1 MIITRLLW
9 KVFNY
14 FYEMKTSINLKGQD
28 IVIDNNTNED
38 KLDNLYGL
46 NSKNYKNSK
55 KIIISIVSNK
65 GGVGKTSIAIALGM
79 FFSQR
84 KKKNTLLLELD
95 SSPGDFGIMFD
106 IERDKSLELALRFP
120 ENYNKFVKN
129 ICNNMDALK
138 GISNPLVAENINKGI
153 INNLINHV
161 LKEYDCIIVDT
172 QTIINGLV
180 LDVLRLSNKIF
191 VVSEY
196 TLESTSRVSN
206 LINVLEKKFSIPKY
220 SMKLIMNKKNF
231 LPFFKVWDVAKIIN
245 IPIYALI
252 PYDNRFDKSKFL
264 FNKNGI
270 LRTRFFKGISKI
282 LSGIDFEDSNN
293 VKR

>member
-1 MIITRLLW
+1 
-9 KVFNY
+9 
-14 FYEMKTSINLKGQD
+14 MKTSISLKGQD

-180 LDVLRLSNKIF
+180 IDVLRLSNKIF

-206 LINVLEKKFSIPKY
+206 LINVLEKKFSIPKS

>member
-138 GISNPLVAENINKGI
+138 GISNPLVADNINKGI

-191 VVSEY
+191 VVSEH

-206 LINVLEKKFSIPKY
+206 LINVLEKKFSIPKS

-270 LRTRFFKGISKI
+270 LKTRFFKGISKI

>member
-14 FYEMKTSINLKGQD
+14 FYEMKTSISLKGQD

-206 LINVLEKKFSIPKY
+206 LINVLEKKFSIPKS

>member
-1 MIITRLLW
+1 
-9 KVFNY
+9 
-14 FYEMKTSINLKGQD
+14 MKTSINLKGQD

-153 INNLINHV
+153 INNLVNHV

-206 LINVLEKKFSIPKY
+206 LINVLEKKFSIPKS

>member
-206 LINVLEKKFSIPKY
+206 LINVLEKKFSIPKS

>member
-1 MIITRLLW
+1 
-9 KVFNY
+9 
-14 FYEMKTSINLKGQD
+14 
-28 IVIDNNTNED
+28 
-38 KLDNLYGL
+38 
-46 NSKNYKNSK
+46 
-55 KIIISIVSNK
+55 
-65 GGVGKTSIAIALGM
+65 
-79 FFSQR
+79 
-84 KKKNTLLLELD
+84 
-95 SSPGDFGIMFD
+95 
-106 IERDKSLELALRFP
+106 
-120 ENYNKFVKN
+120 
-129 ICNNMDALK
+129 MDALK

-206 LINVLEKKFSIPKY
+206 LINVLEKKFSIPKS

>member
-106 IERDKSLELALRFP
+106 IGRDKSLELALRFP

-138 GISNPLVAENINKGI
+138 GISNPLAAENINKGI

-180 LDVLRLSNKIF
+180 IDVLRLSNKIF

-196 TLESTSRVSN
+196 TLESISRVSN
-206 LINVLEKKFSIPKY
+206 LINVLENKFSIPKS
-220 SMKLIMNKKNF
+220 SMKLIMNKKSF

-252 PYDNRFDKSKFL
+252 PYDNRFDKGKFL

>member
-28 IVIDNNTNED
+28 TVIDNNTDED

-206 LINVLEKKFSIPKY
+206 LINVLEKKFSIPKS

>member
-9 KVFNY
+9 KAFNY

-28 IVIDNNTNED
+28 TVIDNNTDED

-79 FFSQR
+79 FFSQI

-206 LINVLEKKFSIPKY
+206 LINVLEKKFSIPKS

>member
-65 GGVGKTSIAIALGM
+65 GGVGKTSIVFALGM

-95 SSPGDFGIMFD
+95 SSPGDFGIIFD

-206 LINVLEKKFSIPKY
+206 LINVLEKKFSIPKS

>member
-1 MIITRLLW
+1 
-9 KVFNY
+9 
-14 FYEMKTSINLKGQD
+14 MKTSINLKGQD

-206 LINVLEKKFSIPKY
+206 LINVLEKKFSIPKS

>member
-1 MIITRLLW
+1 
-9 KVFNY
+9 
-14 FYEMKTSINLKGQD
+14 MKTSISLKGQD

-191 VVSEY
+191 VVSEH

-206 LINVLEKKFSIPKY
+206 LINVLEKKFSIPKS

>member
-9 KVFNY
+9 KAFNY

-28 IVIDNNTNED
+28 TVIDNNTDED

-206 LINVLEKKFSIPKY
+206 LINVLEKKFSIPKS